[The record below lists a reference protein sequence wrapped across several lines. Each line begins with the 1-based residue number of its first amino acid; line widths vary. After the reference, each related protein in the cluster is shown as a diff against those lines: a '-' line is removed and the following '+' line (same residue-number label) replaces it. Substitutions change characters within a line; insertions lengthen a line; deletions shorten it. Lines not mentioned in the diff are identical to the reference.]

1 MIILT
6 QFCPSFHVFNFDRE
20 CYFLG
25 CFFFTKLLFCRKC
38 FCQTLKKQH
47 VDNGFLSRALLI
59 AKKLKAKQGRMAES
73 SVDKL
78 AEKV

>member
-1 MIILT
+1 MCLILIENAI
-6 QFCPSFHVFNFDRE
+6 SLVVFSLQN
-20 CYFLG
+20 CYF
-25 CFFFTKLLFCRKC
+25 CQKC
-38 FCQTLKKQH
+38 FCKTLKKQH

-59 AKKLKAKQGRMAES
+59 AKKLKAKQGRLAES

>member
-1 MIILT
+1 MCLILIENDIT
-6 QFCPSFHVFNFDRE
+6 
-20 CYFLG
+20 FLSS
-25 CFFFTKLLFCRKC
+25 FFFSLLFLSIVFFAKII
-38 FCQTLKKQH
+38 KKR
-47 VDNGFLSRALLI
+47 VNNGFLSRALLI